1 VTTRTSS
8 AQWRGDL
15 KSGTGDLALGS
26 GAFSGSYTFASRF
39 ENGDGTNP
47 EELIGAA
54 NAACFSMWLANVLD
68 QAGHTAESVRTEA
81 TVHLEKTDGVQT
93 ITRIVLSTVAVVPGL
108 DESTFQ
114 AKAEESKA
122 GCVVSRALASVPIE
136 LEATLVS

>member
-1 VTTRTSS
+1 MTTRTSS

-39 ENGDGTNP
+39 ENGDGTNL

-114 AKAEESKA
+114 EKAEESKT